1 MSHMSSKSL
10 KAKKSEKLPVVFL
23 VYLKI
28 LGIISPTLLVKHLA
42 KLFTTPFKHKTPKR
56 ELDMDRNSKQELI
69 LIPNLD
75 KKIMVYHYGN
85 EPRKVLLVHG
95 WSGRGTQ
102 LFKFADALR
111 DQGYST
117 ISFDAPA
124 HGKSPGKNSIMT
136 EFISAIKEIDTRYG
150 PFDAAIGH
158 SLGGMALL
166 NSVKNGLKINSLT
179 VIGSGDIIND
189 IITDFIHKLKLPK
202 KYVPKLRDHFEKIS
216 NEPMD
221 NYSAYHGA
229 ATTQIPTLVIHDEY
243 DAEVPIS
250 CALHI
255 HKHLRNGELIIT
267 RGLGH
272 RKILGDETIIKNT
285 ITFIKTFDDEKYNT
299 TTHRVCDDFM

>member
-1 MSHMSSKSL
+1 MYSKLS
-10 KAKKSEKLPVVFL
+10 KAKSAEKLPL
-23 VYLKI
+23 ALLLGLKI
-28 LGIISPTLLVKHLA
+28 LGIISPTLLVHYLA

-56 ELDMDRNSKQELI
+56 EVDMDRNSKQELI
-69 LIPNLD
+69 LVPDLD
-75 KKIMVYHYGN
+75 KKVMVYHYGN

-111 DQGYST
+111 NQGYST

-136 EFISAIKEIDTRYG
+136 EFISAIKEIDSKYG

-166 NSVKNGLKINSLT
+166 NSVKSGLKIDSLI
-179 VIGSGDIIND
+179 VIGSGDIVND
-189 IITDFIHKLKLPK
+189 IITDFIYKLQLPK
-202 KYVPKLRDHFEKIS
+202 KYISKLRDHFEKIS

-221 NYSAYHGA
+221 NYSGYHGA
-229 ATTQIPTLVIHDEY
+229 AATHIPTLVIHDEN
-243 DAEVPIS
+243 DAEVPVS
-250 CALHI
+250 SALHI
-255 HKHLRNGELIIT
+255 HKHLKKGQLIIT

-272 RKILGDETIIKNT
+272 RKILGDVTIIKNT
-285 ITFIKTFDDEKYNT
+285 ITFIKTFEDEKYYA
-299 TTHRVCDDFM
+299 TTHRICDDIM